1 MRAVVKF
8 VIRVGS
14 AANATTVQTAVS
26 SRLGST
32 PGTTVIQALRTLV
45 HPRGRLVTGSL
56 AVADEADAAALVAD
70 LEALWTGTQAA
81 RMLAGS
87 RAWWTR
93 NYDDEGRGVPDEPRD
108 ERRK

>member
-8 VIRVGS
+8 AIRVGS
-14 AANATTVQTAVS
+14 AANATTVLTAVS
-26 SRLGST
+26 TRLASV
-32 PGTTVIQALRTLV
+32 PGATIIQALRTV
-45 HPRGRLVTGSL
+45 AHPRGRLVTASL
-56 AVADEADAAALVAD
+56 AVADEADAAALVTD
-70 LEALWTGTQAA
+70 LETLWNGAQAA
-81 RMLAGS
+81 RALAGS